1 MKKFAVKEWAELI
14 SDPIMLR
21 GQDQRIFNHA
31 DLPVVKDQLSVTLR
45 LRLMKHSL
53 SYDTIFHKGTED
65 VIRTPG
71 LWLGGDKLHAR
82 FTGNWDCNAGIDGLT
97 PGLLLNK
104 WYHLTYTLSDSEK
117 RLDFYID
124 GEWTRYY
131 SIQDVKVQKVIF
143 NDGPLYVGRAFS
155 LGGINGEISNFRYF
169 NWRLS
174 AEEKKPIVKGSK
186 VALVHVPTRKYL
198 STKGVIAFLEQYM
211 VIGNGQEID
220 LKNDVWTVI
229 GACGTSE
236 SAGSPVY
243 FNTIVGFKHQATG
256 ENLHSHGMNNGTTP
270 KSNHQQVTICKDINR
285 DDDWLIRRYSPN
297 AFYDDSGSLR
307 HGDIISLFH
316 ITTDRPAL
324 YSHDILLDD
333 GTQEVSCYGNGND
346 ENNKKSLHDVTSE
359 YQETELTRDLK
370 FEKLSKQ

>member
-31 DLPVVKDQLSVTLR
+31 DLPVVKDQLSMTLR
-45 LRLMKHSL
+45 LRLMEHSL

-65 VIRTPG
+65 LIRTPG

-82 FTGNWDCNAGIDGLT
+82 FTGNWDCNAGIDELT
-97 PGLLLNK
+97 PGLFLNK

-117 RLDFYID
+117 KIRFLH
-124 GEWTRYY
+124 R
-131 SIQDVKVQKVIF
+131 
-143 NDGPLYVGRAFS
+143 R
-155 LGGINGEISNFRYF
+155 
-169 NWRLS
+169 
-174 AEEKKPIVKGSK
+174 PIVKGSK

-243 FNTIVGFKHQATG
+243 FNTIVGFKHRATG
-256 ENLHSHGMNNGTTP
+256 GNLHSHGMDCGTTP
-270 KSNHQQVTICKDINR
+270 KSNHQQ
-285 DDDWLIRRYSPN
+285 
-297 AFYDDSGSLR
+297 
-307 HGDIISLFH
+307 
-316 ITTDRPAL
+316 AL

-346 ENNKKSLHDVTSE
+346 ENNKWRI
-359 YQETELTRDLK
+359 ELID
-370 FEKLSKQ
+370 

>member
-31 DLPVVKDQLSVTLR
+31 DLPVVKDQLSMTLR
-45 LRLMKHSL
+45 LRLMEHSL

-65 VIRTPG
+65 LIRTPG

-82 FTGNWDCNAGIDGLT
+82 FTGNWD
-97 PGLLLNK
+97 
-104 WYHLTYTLSDSEK
+104 Y
-117 RLDFYID
+117 FYID

-155 LGGINGEISNFRYF
+155 WGAINGEISNFRYF

-174 AEEKKPIVKGSK
+174 AEEVKEDFFKRPIVKGSK

-243 FNTIVGFKHQATG
+243 FNTIVGFKHRATG
-256 ENLHSHGMNNGTTP
+256 GNLHSHGMDCGTTP
-270 KSNHQQVTICKDINR
+270 KSNHQQ
-285 DDDWLIRRYSPN
+285 
-297 AFYDDSGSLR
+297 
-307 HGDIISLFH
+307 
-316 ITTDRPAL
+316 
-324 YSHDILLDD
+324 
-333 GTQEVSCYGNGND
+333 
-346 ENNKKSLHDVTSE
+346 
-359 YQETELTRDLK
+359 
-370 FEKLSKQ
+370 